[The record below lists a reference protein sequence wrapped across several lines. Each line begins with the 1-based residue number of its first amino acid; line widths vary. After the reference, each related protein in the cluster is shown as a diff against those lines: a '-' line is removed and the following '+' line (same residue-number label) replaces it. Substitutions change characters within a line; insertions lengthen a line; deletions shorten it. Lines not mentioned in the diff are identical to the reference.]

1 VNIGGGAMAL
11 FGNKENAEDKRAQ
24 EEKEFLEKYGL
35 ENLNPED
42 MKILKRITS
51 DLAGN
56 KWFKA
61 GMALSFARA
70 EEQAK
75 VTYLSSLVEQNWL
88 LIRKLD
94 DISKKLGQVINKQ

>member
-1 VNIGGGAMAL
+1 MAL
-11 FGNKENAEDKRAQ
+11 FGNKENAEEKQAR
-24 EEKEFLEKYGL
+24 EEKLFLEKYGL
-35 ENLNPED
+35 ENLGPED
-42 MKILKRITS
+42 MRILKRITS

-75 VTYLSSLVEQNWL
+75 VTYLSALVEQNWL
-88 LIRKLD
+88 LFRKLD
-94 DISKKLGQVINKQ
+94 EISDKLDQINKH

>member
-1 VNIGGGAMAL
+1 MAL
-11 FGNKENAEDKRAQ
+11 FGNKESAEDKQAR
-24 EEKEFLEKYGL
+24 EEKLFLEKYGL
-35 ENLNPED
+35 ENLGSED

-75 VTYLSSLVEQNWL
+75 VTYLSALVEQNWL
-88 LIRKLD
+88 LFRKLD
-94 DISKKLGQVINKQ
+94 EISNKLDQINNH